1 VLGIQSATSGMY
13 GAGYTVALPDGGRES
28 LIATLVERMR
38 ALPPGLLTP
47 APSSIASTPGSRP
60 RLTDGGGDLMESAPG
75 ILDPQ
80 LSASQTVR
88 APALFA
94 VRDAARA
101 ALRAQLDGATPQ
113 VIQEGQRR
121 LNAVYDQFVFRYGPL
136 NAHANVAAMGINP
149 DAFFLRALE
158 RWDTETQQRH
168 KTGRPVTDAA
178 ARQRLKMP
186 LFHEIVVRQARPA
199 LSARSV
205 RDAYLITLN
214 ECGGLNFGRMAA
226 LLGPGRG
233 PDNVRDALAEDGLI
247 FDDPEGGWQTADAY
261 LSGNVKRKLATADKA
276 AVAEPRFQRN
286 VEALQVVIPADIP
299 PGQIE
304 VRLGTHWIPPA
315 DVNQF
320 LAEVL
325 DAEEPPWSRAG
336 SQFFNYVAQT
346 ADWVLET
353 EPVIPAARNFGDW
366 GTPRASALRIVV
378 ELLNGRL
385 PKVEDE
391 LDNG

>member
-1 VLGIQSATSGMY
+1 L
-13 GAGYTVALPDGGRES
+13 
-28 LIATLVERMR
+28 
-38 ALPPGLLTP
+38 
-47 APSSIASTPGSRP
+47 RP
-60 RLTDGGGDLMESAPG
+60 RLADDGGDLKESAPA

-88 APALFA
+88 VPALFA

-113 VIQEGQRR
+113 VIQESQRR

-158 RWDTETQQRH
+158 RWDTESQQRH
-168 KTGRPVTDAA
+168 KTGRPVTEAS

-199 LSARSV
+199 RSARSV
-205 RDAYLITLN
+205 RDAYVIMLN

-226 LLGPGRG
+226 LLGPGSS
-233 PDNVRDALAEDGLI
+233 PDDVRDALAADGLI
-247 FDDPEGGWQTADAY
+247 FEDPEAGWQTADAY
-261 LSGNVKRKLATADKA
+261 LSGNVKRKLATAQRA
-276 AVAEPRFQRN
+276 MVAEPRFQHN
-286 VEALQVVIPADIP
+286 VDALQLVIPADIP

-325 DAEEPPWSRAG
+325 DAEEPRWSRSG
-336 SQFFNYVAQT
+336 KQFFNYVAQT
-346 ADWVLET
+346 GEWVLET
-353 EPVIPAARNFGDW
+353 QPVIPAARNFGDW
-366 GTPRASALRIVV
+366 GTPRASALSIVV
-378 ELLNGRL
+378 ELLNGQL
-385 PKVEDE
+385 PKVMDE
-391 LDNG
+391 LDDGRRVVNQQ